1 MLSSL
6 QKSPTWPEA
15 APHGENELEAKVT
28 ALFCSWLPI
37 PDPQIAQGALMNT
50 SESQRQDNVKGREK
64 GVRVLLRAANR
75 YQGKVHMSSTGQGGP
90 VKPTQLLRESQ

>member
-1 MLSSL
+1 
-6 QKSPTWPEA
+6 
-15 APHGENELEAKVT
+15 
-28 ALFCSWLPI
+28 
-37 PDPQIAQGALMNT
+37 MNT

-75 YQGKVHMSSTGQGGP
+75 YKGKVHMSSNGQGGP

>member
-1 MLSSL
+1 
-6 QKSPTWPEA
+6 
-15 APHGENELEAKVT
+15 
-28 ALFCSWLPI
+28 
-37 PDPQIAQGALMNT
+37 MNT